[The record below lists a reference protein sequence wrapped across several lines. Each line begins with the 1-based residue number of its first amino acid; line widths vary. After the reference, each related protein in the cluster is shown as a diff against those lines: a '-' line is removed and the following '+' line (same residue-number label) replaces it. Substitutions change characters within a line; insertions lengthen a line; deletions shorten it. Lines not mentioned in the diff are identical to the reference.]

1 MISAVVV
8 RTATSGHLRLT
19 CTQIHGSCTS
29 APLTLALRMAP
40 LSLTASP
47 SAASPSRALRSLP
60 LSVMLSGV
68 LDWRSG
74 SLSNR
79 GTIGYFWAS
88 TPYSYADS
96 RYLYFHSTYV
106 NTKANFNKP
115 YGLALRCVALCAF
128 VNGAS
133 RSLRASNRWL
143 SPVTT
148 GRKNT
153 GDIDKCA

>member
-1 MISAVVV
+1 MMSGELWWANGYPGNKGANGVFW
-8 RTATSGHLRLT
+8 TSTLGSYTHSRRL
-19 CTQIHGSCTS
+19 
-29 APLTLALRMAP
+29 
-40 LSLTASP
+40 
-47 SAASPSRALRSLP
+47 
-60 LSVMLSGV
+60 
-68 LDWRSG
+68 DF
-74 SLSNR
+74 N
-79 GTIGYFWAS
+79 S
-88 TPYSYADS
+88 TNVYPKNGD
-96 RYLYFHSTYV
+96 
-106 NTKANFNKP
+106 NKP